1 MLRHSYDQGIH
12 TAFLKF
18 ALAPPTQV
26 DEFVAGV
33 ENGKDVPLDPS
44 TDAMP
49 MDGVSE
55 SADAMPMPEDPAMAQ
70 GLPPAGMPMGLGEM
84 AAKAAAFGPKD
95 MAFYRN
101 TLGDEA
107 GSAFLAKHDM
117 RTHTGIPQDFS
128 RTAPVATS
136 RPAAP
141 AATPGPSSKVV
152 VSPSLKTSVRPR

>member
-70 GLPPAGMPMGLGEM
+70 GLPPAGMPMADAPAMGLGEM
-84 AAKAAAFGPKD
+84 AAKAA
-95 MAFYRN
+95 
-101 TLGDEA
+101 TL
-107 GSAFLAKHDM
+107 
-117 RTHTGIPQDFS
+117 
-128 RTAPVATS
+128 
-136 RPAAP
+136 
-141 AATPGPSSKVV
+141 
-152 VSPSLKTSVRPR
+152 SLKTSVRPR

>member
-1 MLRHSYDQGIH
+1 MLSQHYKQGVH

-33 ENGKDVPLDPS
+33 ESGKDVPLDPS

-128 RTAPVATS
+128 RTAPVASS

-141 AATPGPSSKVV
+141 AAAPGPSSKVV